1 MNRTFGG
8 FLEMADLRSW
18 IATSENMSILMVRSE
33 LYIAIQLTL
42 LTLSL
47 T

>member
-8 FLEMADLRSW
+8 FLEAADLRSW
-18 IATSENMSILMVRSE
+18 RETSENMSILMVRSQVD
-33 LYIAIQLTL
+33 IAIQLTL